1 MCLISQSLK
10 PFVAKKDLKV
20 FKILNKDEKGNY
32 ETPYQYCKVELN
44 SLMQANESSDDYSK
58 YNWGDKDHK
67 CQLKIEDGFIHSLF
81 YNIKEYTDTNNLCI
95 VVAYIPE
102 GTEYFISPRFMDVC
116 SKQLRLTDEIV
127 NIDDAIL
134 TDEEIMDIISPIC
147 ESIDNKKVSA
157 GWLVKSDKTFLHPS
171 EYTNKVKDDII
182 GVVGSIIDGKIIVIA
197 LDETLCEWCQLNEKV
212 DDMPTIPYSEV
223 YDNFKGKEYTEIIK
237 NNKKYKEDNSYF
249 PAFDFCL
256 KYKTKGTES
265 GDWYLPSTGE
275 LHRMLNMNIDVINYA
290 FFIMGTTLIKDDM
303 YYWASA
309 ESKSKAAWDCNL
321 DSAALLGLHYK
332 FNDNYVRPSLAIAI
346 GKDNLVEP
354 EIK

>member
-32 ETPYQYCKVELN
+32 ETPYQHCKVELN
-44 SLMQANESSDDYSK
+44 SLMQANENSGDYSK
-58 YNWGDKDHK
+58 YNLGDKGHK
-67 CQLKIEDGFIHSLF
+67 CQLEIEGGFIHSLF
-81 YNIKEYTDTNNLCI
+81 HNIKKYTNNNLCI

-102 GTEYFISPRFMDVC
+102 GTEYFISTRFMDVC

-127 NIDDAIL
+127 NIDDAVL
-134 TDEEIMDIISPIC
+134 SKEEMMDILSPIS
-147 ESIDNKKVSA
+147 ETIDKEKVDA
-157 GWLVKSDKTFLHPS
+157 GWLVKSDKTFIHPS
-171 EYTNKVKDDII
+171 EYTNEVKDDII

-197 LDETLCEWCQLNEKV
+197 LDETKCEWCQKNEKV
-212 DDMPTIPYSEV
+212 DDMPTIPYSEA
-223 YDNFKGKEYTEIIK
+223 YDNSKGKEYTEIIK
-237 NNKKYKEDNSYF
+237 NNEKYKKDNSYF

-256 KYKTKGTES
+256 KYKTKGIKS

-275 LHRMLNMNIDVINYA
+275 LHRMLNMNRDVINYA

-303 YYWASA
+303 YYWTSA
-309 ESKSKAAWDCNL
+309 ESNSKTVWLCYTSSACL
-321 DSAALLGLHYK
+321 DGRIYK
-332 FNDNYVRPSLAIAI
+332 YNDVYVRPAFAIAI
-346 GKDNLVEP
+346 GKDNLVET

>member
-1 MCLISQSLK
+1 MCLISQRLK

-32 ETPYQYCKVELN
+32 ETPYQHCKVELN
-44 SLMQANESSDDYSK
+44 SLMQANENSGDYSK
-58 YNWGDKDHK
+58 YNWGDDGHK
-67 CQLKIEDGFIHSLF
+67 CQLQINGGFIHSLF
-81 YNIKEYTDTNNLCI
+81 HDIKEYTDNNNPCI

-102 GTEYFISPRFMDVC
+102 GTEYFISTRFMDVC
-116 SKQLRLTDEIV
+116 SKQLKLTDEIV

-134 TDEEIMDIISPIC
+134 SKEEMMDILSPIS
-147 ESIDNKKVSA
+147 ETIEKEKVDA
-157 GWLVKSDKTFLHPS
+157 GWLVKSDKTFIHPS
-171 EYTNKVKDDII
+171 EYTNEVKDDII

-197 LDETLCEWCQLNEKV
+197 LDETECEWCQKNEKV

-237 NNKKYKEDNSYF
+237 NNKKYKKDNSYF

-275 LHRMLNMNIDVINYA
+275 LHRMLNMNRDVINYA
-290 FFIMGTTLIKDDM
+290 FFIMGTTLIKDDT

-309 ESKSKAAWDCNL
+309 ESSSTGAWPCGTYGAFMYGRSN
-321 DSAALLGLHYK
+321 K
-332 FNDNYVRPSLAIAI
+332 WNDYCVRTSFAIEADIIVSL
-346 GKDNLVEP
+346 E
-354 EIK
+354 

>member
-20 FKILNKDEKGNY
+20 FKILIKDEKGNY
-32 ETPYQYCKVELN
+32 ETPYQHCKVELN
-44 SLMQANESSDDYSK
+44 SLMQANENSGDYSK
-58 YNWGDKDHK
+58 YNWGDDGHK
-67 CQLKIEDGFIHSLF
+67 CQLQINGGFIHSLF
-81 YNIKEYTDTNNLCI
+81 HDIKEYTDNNNLCI

-102 GTEYFISPRFMDVC
+102 GTEYFISTRFMDVC

-127 NIDDAIL
+127 NIDDAVL
-134 TDEEIMDIISPIC
+134 SKEEMMDILSPIS
-147 ESIDNKKVSA
+147 ETIEKEKVDA
-157 GWLVKSDKTFLHPS
+157 GWLVKSDKTFIHPS
-171 EYTNKVKDDII
+171 EYTNEVKDDII

-197 LDETLCEWCQLNEKV
+197 LDETECEWCQKNEKV

-237 NNKKYKEDNSYF
+237 NNKKYKKDNSYF

-275 LHRMLNMNIDVINYA
+275 LHRMLNMNRDVINYA
-290 FFIMGTTLIKDDM
+290 FFIMDTTLIKDDTG
-303 YYWASA
+303 YWVSA
-309 ESKSKAAWDCNL
+309 ENSSMNAWFCGTGNASL
-321 DSAALLGLHYK
+321 NYCYNKWSSG
-332 FNDNYVRPSLAIAI
+332 YVRPSLAI
-346 GKDNLVEP
+346 

>member
-32 ETPYQYCKVELN
+32 ETPYQHCKVELN
-44 SLMQANESSDDYSK
+44 SLMQANENSGDYSK
-58 YNWGDKDHK
+58 YNWGADGHK
-67 CQLKIEDGFIHSLF
+67 CQLQINGGFIHSLF
-81 YNIKEYTDTNNLCI
+81 HDIKEYTDNNNLCI

-102 GTEYFISPRFMDVC
+102 GTEYFISTRFMDVC

-127 NIDDAIL
+127 NIDDAVL
-134 TDEEIMDIISPIC
+134 SKEEMMDILSPIS
-147 ESIDNKKVSA
+147 ETIDKERVDA
-157 GWLVKSDKTFLHPS
+157 GWLVKSDKTFIHPS
-171 EYTNKVKDDII
+171 EYTNEVKDDII

-197 LDETLCEWCQLNEKV
+197 LDETKCEWCQKNEKV

-237 NNKKYKEDNSYF
+237 NNKKYKKDNSYF

-275 LHRMLNMNIDVINYA
+275 LHRMLNMNRDVINYA
-290 FFIMGTTLIKDDM
+290 FFIMGTTLIKDDT
-303 YYWASA
+303 YFWASA
-309 ESKSKAAWDCNL
+309 ESSSSNAWSCGTGSANL
-321 DSAALLGLHYK
+321 DNWDYK
-332 FNDNYVRPSLAIAI
+332 WYSFYVRPSFAIEA
-346 GKDNLVEP
+346 D
-354 EIK
+354 

>member
-32 ETPYQYCKVELN
+32 KTPYQHCKVELN
-44 SLMQANESSDDYSK
+44 SLMQANENSGDYSK
-58 YNWGDKDHK
+58 YNWGYDEHK
-67 CQLKIEDGFIHSLF
+67 CQLQINGGFIHSLF
-81 YNIKEYTDTNNLCI
+81 HDIKEYRYNNNPCF

-102 GTEYFISPRFMDVC
+102 GTEYFISTKFMDIC
-116 SKQLRLTDEIV
+116 SKQLKLTDEIV
-127 NIDDAIL
+127 NIDDAFL
-134 TDEEIMDIISPIC
+134 SKEEMMDILSPIS
-147 ESIDNKKVSA
+147 ETIDKEKVDA

-171 EYTNKVKDDII
+171 EYTNEVKDDII

-197 LDETLCEWCQLNEKV
+197 LDETVCEWCQKNEKV

-237 NNKKYKEDNSYF
+237 NNKKYKRDNTYF

-275 LHRMLNMNIDVINYA
+275 LHRMLNMNRDVINYT
-290 FFIMGTTLIKDDM
+290 FFIMGTTLIKDDS

-309 ESKSKAAWDCNL
+309 EFSSTYAWYCGTYYAFLYGRGNKWTD
-321 DSAALLGLHYK
+321 Y
-332 FNDNYVRPSLAIAI
+332 YVRPSFAIEA
-346 GKDNLVEP
+346 D
-354 EIK
+354 

>member
-32 ETPYQYCKVELN
+32 ETPYQHCKVELN
-44 SLMQANESSDDYSK
+44 SLMQANENSGDYSK
-58 YNWGDKDHK
+58 YNWGADGHK
-67 CQLKIEDGFIHSLF
+67 CQLQINGGFIHSLF
-81 YNIKEYTDTNNLCI
+81 HDIKEYTDNNNLCI

-102 GTEYFISPRFMDVC
+102 GTEYFISTRFMDVC
-116 SKQLRLTDEIV
+116 SKQLRLTNEIV
-127 NIDDAIL
+127 NIDDAVL
-134 TDEEIMDIISPIC
+134 SKEEMMDILSPIS
-147 ESIDNKKVSA
+147 ETIDKEKVDA

-171 EYTNKVKDDII
+171 EYTNEVKDDII

-197 LDETLCEWCQLNEKV
+197 LDETKCEWCQKNEKV

-237 NNKKYKEDNSYF
+237 NNKKYKKDNSYF

-256 KYKTKGTES
+256 KYKTKGTKS

-275 LHRMLNMNIDVINYA
+275 LHRMLNMNRDVINYA
-290 FFIMGTTLIKDDM
+290 FFIMGTTLIKDDTL
-303 YYWASA
+303 YWASA
-309 ESKSKAAWDCNL
+309 EYSSTGAWHCNTNYANL
-321 DSAALLGLHYK
+321 DRWYLKWGSY
-332 FNDNYVRPSLAIAI
+332 YVRPSFAIEA
-346 GKDNLVEP
+346 D
-354 EIK
+354 